1 MWKEKLGQVKGS
13 NQNST
18 TANNFNAL
26 SSFDAGAIFAKYDAD
41 QDGKLNK
48 KDFEEL
54 ILAHPELLS
63 NQNRENTN
71 YNLPHE
77 VVTGR
82 LLTHYDE
89 TAGIA
94 IPRSAVTNHEHMGN
108 TVRPLVQAYTERFSA
123 FRSSL
128 FPHFLCRYSRLRTML
143 TSKLLPRRENILQLR
158 RQLTHTSSDVEAARL
173 AIERETRTDAEN
185 IIERLRNVESMRQS
199 SIRHQVPHSSS
210 SFRL

>member
-1 MWKEKLGQVKGS
+1 MWKEKLGQLKSS
-13 NQNST
+13 NQNPMA
-18 TANNFNAL
+18 ANDRSLNAL
-26 SSFDAGAIFAKYDAD
+26 SSFDAGAIFAKYDVD

-77 VVTGR
+77 VITGR

-89 TAGIA
+89 TAGVA

-108 TVRPLVQAYTERFSA
+108 TVRPLVQAYTERFPTSYNFSFLTQSPLQIQPTQDNADIETVAKKGEYPSA
-123 FRSSL
+123 QTAADS
-128 FPHFLCRYSRLRTML
+128 H
-143 TSKLLPRRENILQLR
+143 LQR
-158 RQLTHTSSDVEAARL
+158 CGSDKVSHRKG
-173 AIERETRTDAEN
+173 DQN
-185 IIERLRNVESMRQS
+185 
-199 SIRHQVPHSSS
+199 
-210 SFRL
+210 